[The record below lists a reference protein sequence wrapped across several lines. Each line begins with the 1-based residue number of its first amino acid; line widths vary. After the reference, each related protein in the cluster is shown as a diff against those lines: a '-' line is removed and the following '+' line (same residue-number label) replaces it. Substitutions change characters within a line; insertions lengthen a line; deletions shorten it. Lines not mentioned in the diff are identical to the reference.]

1 MRYTAEDEFG
11 VPQNAFIVCT
21 FWLIDALY
29 LIGREQ
35 EAREMFD
42 RVIGYANKFGLLS
55 EGIEPA
61 TGQLRG
67 NFPQG
72 YSHLALVQT
81 ALLLETNYQWNDE
94 IRSVLA

>member
-1 MRYTAEDEFG
+1 M
-11 VPQNAFIVCT
+11 
-21 FWLIDALY
+21 
-29 LIGREQ
+29 
-35 EAREMFD
+35 
-42 RVIGYANKFGLLS
+42 GYENKFGLLY

-94 IRSVLA
+94 SRTVLA